1 MSEDSVGRAS
11 VSGVFMPTRA
21 RTGQLRRGGKSF
33 GLKTGLELRICK
45 TPVSVLI
52 RFRIENENSRSGM

>member
-1 MSEDSVGRAS
+1 MSVDSVGRAS
-11 VSGVFMPTRA
+11 VAAFLPTRG

-33 GLKTGLELRICK
+33 GLKSGLELRICK